1 MNDVLLKGRA
11 YSVLDSLNI
20 SSSDYKI
27 IKKEYF
33 SDFKD
38 LDLGNMTLIEKLNS
52 SNIPNNLKEKY
63 KDYLLNYYK
72 YREYNK
78 ELLYLIKELK
88 NNNYNIYILSDNNKE
103 AISYYKSLDLFKYID
118 GWVVSYEYKTMKED
132 KIIFKILLEKYK
144 LNSKECLY
152 IDDRII
158 NVDIAKSLG
167 IKAFKYSFLNDSV
180 NDLINNIKK
189 EIV

>member
-11 YSVLDSLNI
+11 YSVLNSLNI

>member
-1 MNDVLLKGRA
+1 MNDVLLKGHA
-11 YSVLDSLNI
+11 YSVLNSLNI

-103 AISYYKSLDLFKYID
+103 AISYYKSLDLFKNID

-167 IKAFKYSFLNDSV
+167 IKAFKYSFLNDNV

>member
-38 LDLGNMTLIEKLNS
+38 LDLGNMILIEKLNS

>member
-1 MNDVLLKGRA
+1 MNDVLLKGHA
-11 YSVLDSLNI
+11 YSVLNSLNI